1 MTGPELGEPEQWDWA
16 AVTSASGR
24 LNRAIR
30 RMAVSKIGSHPVL
43 PQAAQ
48 VIAQNELQHEYGMGI
63 HLTPSYGMT
72 QCRSDRT
79 FLEVSVAG

>member
-1 MTGPELGEPEQWDWA
+1 M
-16 AVTSASGR
+16 
-24 LNRAIR
+24 
-30 RMAVSKIGSHPVL
+30 SKIGSHPVL